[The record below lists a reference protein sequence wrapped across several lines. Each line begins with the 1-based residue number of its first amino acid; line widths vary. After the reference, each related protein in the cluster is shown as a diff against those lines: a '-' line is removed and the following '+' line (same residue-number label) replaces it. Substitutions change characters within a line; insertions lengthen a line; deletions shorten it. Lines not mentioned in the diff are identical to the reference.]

1 MGVFAIVS
9 GEKNIMAFKLTEE
22 QLMIQSMVRDLS
34 RSEFAPKAM
43 ERDRTAEFPADNL
56 KKLGELGLMGMMVPS
71 EYGGSGADTVSYVL
85 ALAEV
90 AYACAS
96 TAVVMSVHN
105 SIVCESILRYGNAK
119 QKEKYL
125 HPLALG
131 KIIGAFALTE
141 PDAGSDPARQSTRA
155 VFGGDSYVLNGRKR
169 FTTTGKNAGLIIV
182 TAKTDEKLR
191 HRGISAFLVEQGSP
205 GLTVGPL
212 ENKMGLRASDTA
224 DLIFENCRIPAEN
237 RLGNEGDGFLIAMTA
252 LDGGRIGIAA
262 QSVGVAKA
270 AFDAAVHYAEEREQF
285 GQTISKFQGLRWM
298 VADMAI
304 EIEAARLLM
313 LSAAEMKDN
322 GENYTLQASMAK
334 LYASEMV
341 NRVTAKAIQIHGG
354 YGFTK
359 EYPVERYY
367 RDARVFTIYEGTS
380 EIQRV
385 VISNLIFR
393 DKRV

>member
-1 MGVFAIVS
+1 
-9 GEKNIMAFKLTEE
+9 
-22 QLMIQSMVRDLS
+22 
-34 RSEFAPKAM
+34 
-43 ERDRTAEFPADNL
+43 
-56 KKLGELGLMGMMVPS
+56 MMVPS